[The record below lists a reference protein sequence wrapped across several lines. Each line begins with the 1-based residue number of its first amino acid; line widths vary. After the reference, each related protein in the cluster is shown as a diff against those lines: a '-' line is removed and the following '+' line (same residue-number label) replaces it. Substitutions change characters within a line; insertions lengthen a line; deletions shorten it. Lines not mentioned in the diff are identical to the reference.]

1 MSRVVQRI
9 VEVETYRRLSFFGLA
24 TVKAHS
30 AGLTEIEE
38 VLNELT
44 SDFALEIKKPDGQVQ
59 QFPTVL
65 SLQAADVEDI
75 YSRTSYRLSTTK
87 GSAY

>member
-9 VEVETYRRLSFFGLA
+9 VEVETYRLLSLLGLA

-30 AGLTEIEE
+30 AKLTEIEE

-44 SDFALEIKKPDGQVQ
+44 NDLA
-59 QFPTVL
+59 
-65 SLQAADVEDI
+65 
-75 YSRTSYRLSTTK
+75 
-87 GSAY
+87 